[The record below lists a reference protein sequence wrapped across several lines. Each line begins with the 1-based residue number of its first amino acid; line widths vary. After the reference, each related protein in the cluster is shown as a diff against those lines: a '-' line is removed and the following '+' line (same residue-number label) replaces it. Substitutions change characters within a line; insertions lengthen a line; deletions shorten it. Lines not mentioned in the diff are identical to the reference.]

1 MLFFIQ
7 FFAIEFYHSTVFFQL
22 IAIIFVELAIYII
35 ENFFYAQYSKL
46 SSETTDYGMELV

>member
-22 IAIIFVELAIYII
+22 IAIIFVELAIYLSKTFFMRNTQNSLAKQRII
-35 ENFFYAQYSKL
+35 EWN
-46 SSETTDYGMELV
+46 